1 MKPRTRT
8 PRIDLS
14 MCRKI
19 LLGITG
25 SIAAYKALE
34 LIRLLRQDGHDVQ
47 VVATKSALHFFPVL
61 TAEVFSGH
69 PVYSDLFDPA
79 CSVRHIELARDADA
93 LLIAPASA
101 DFLSKMALGLADD
114 LLSTLCLAVT
124 CPVLVAPAME
134 ENMYVHP
141 AIREHRIT
149 LAARGVFEIAPET
162 GPLASGKEGLG
173 RFASLETIRH
183 SLKTKLLENG
193 SWSGVRV
200 LVSAGPTYEPIDPVR
215 FLGNRSSGKMGYALA
230 AASAAR
236 GADVTLIS
244 GPTSLPPPPGVDV
257 RRIETAE
264 DLANSMSKMF
274 PEHDICFMAAAV
286 SDYRP
291 DRPHPSKKKKDGTS
305 WTLSLLENPDILASL
320 SRQKSPGQFLV
331 GFAAESEMNP
341 EKLLE
346 KLRKKGADM
355 LLANDISRPDI
366 GFSSDENE
374 ITLFYPDGT
383 SLPLGKHS
391 KTVLSNKIL
400 DEIEKVWRRP
410 AASTK
415 GNKEQPNEIAPLS
428 D

>member
-1 MKPRTRT
+1 MP
-8 PRIDLS
+8 
-14 MCRKI
+14 RKI

-25 SIAAYKALE
+25 SIAAYKTLE

-79 CSVRHIELARDADA
+79 CSVRHIELARDADV
-93 LLIAPASA
+93 LLIAPVSA

-114 LLSTLCLAVT
+114 LLSTLCLTVT

-141 AIREHRIT
+141 AIQKHRKT
-149 LAARGVFEIAPET
+149 LAARGIYEIPPET

-183 SLKTKLLENG
+183 SLKTKLMQNER
-193 SWSGVRV
+193 WSGVRV

-236 GADVTLIS
+236 GAQVTLIS
-244 GPTSLPPPPGVDV
+244 GPTSLPLPPGVEV
-257 RRIETAE
+257 LRIETAE
-264 DLANSMSKMF
+264 DLGISMDRLF

-286 SDYRP
+286 SDYRL
-291 DRPHPSKKKKDGTS
+291 DRPHSSKKKKDGNT
-305 WTLSLLENPDILASL
+305 WTLSLIENPDILSGL
-320 SRQKSPGQFLV
+320 SRQKFPGQFLV
-331 GFAAESEMNP
+331 GFAAESDMNP

-374 ITLFYPDGT
+374 ITLFHPDGT

-391 KTVLSNKIL
+391 KIVLSNKIL
-400 DEIEKVWRRP
+400 DEIEKVWRCP
-410 AASTK
+410 AASSN
-415 GNKEQPNEIAPLS
+415 GNKDQPNGNAPLS